1 MPSIRFPIRILLA
14 LALLAPAVSA
24 RTLLVLP
31 VSGEGISPADLSTVT
46 RLFRSALEER
56 HPEAVSG
63 GSPCEERACAL
74 EAARGAS
81 ADEVVYGSLH
91 KLGSRWIFTAAVVKA
106 DGTGAFSQRL
116 TALSIEDMEALTV
129 RMADAL
135 VRRRGTEQV
144 ASLDNITGKE
154 SDKEPDRRRSLYNGG
169 LALGYL
175 FPVGP
180 NDTYS
185 GSDQVMRATWLNS
198 WEFRNDLTL
207 GADIVWAV
215 MESFGADLNLRYQFS
230 RNDISPFIGGGVGLH
245 YTSGPGEIPTAPALN
260 AQGGLMLFRTYDVN
274 VMLRGQYQV
283 IFNEHI
289 DHGPAIDVGVSF
301 RSKDKSGGGGSS
313 GDGIGFWGYT
323 GLGLLFLM
331 IVGAAN

>member
-154 SDKEPDRRRSLYNGG
+154 ARQEPERRRSLYNGG
-169 LALGYL
+169 FALGYL
-175 FPVGP
+175 FPVG
-180 NDTYS
+180 NSYEFKDFNEVRQH
-185 GSDQVMRATWLNS
+185 DQMIRLVWLN
-198 WEFRNDLTL
+198 T
-207 GADIVWAV
+207 
-215 MESFGADLNLRYQFS
+215 
-230 RNDISPFIGGGVGLH
+230 
-245 YTSGPGEIPTAPALN
+245 
-260 AQGGLMLFRTYDVN
+260 
-274 VMLRGQYQV
+274 
-283 IFNEHI
+283 
-289 DHGPAIDVGVSF
+289 
-301 RSKDKSGGGGSS
+301 
-313 GDGIGFWGYT
+313 
-323 GLGLLFLM
+323 
-331 IVGAAN
+331 